1 MRYWTFLIAANRQF
15 DYRPAICPD
24 FVKSGKRDFF
34 RRNLDARSHASEG
47 TIHTARIED
56 SELGPIEL
64 FYVTEFVRDADKP
77 GAFVYDDSGR
87 RFYFTH
93 GILARP
99 DRRGE
104 SLDERTAGQLIAA
117 QRSAVQSQLEK
128 FLASEREP
136 TVLVSHAVKLDAR
149 ASEAGSG
156 RPPPDAAVRAMP
168 GIPGAGSRPRRDAR
182 DVSIVALASIVV
194 LSLLANSYFV
204 YAQYFVD
211 PASTLLPKRYADL
224 RREYAAH
231 VRALTKQYQ
240 DADAGRQV
248 ALAELAKV
256 KGEVDRVAMENAALK
271 KAAEYT
277 QQKKPGED

>member
-34 RRNLDARSHASEG
+34 RRNLDARSYASEG
-47 TIHTARIED
+47 TIHAARIED

-87 RFYFTH
+87 RLYFTH
-93 GILARP
+93 GIVARP
-99 DRRGE
+99 ERRGE

-128 FLASEREP
+128 FLASDREP
-136 TVLVSHAVKLDAR
+136 AVMVSRAAKLDAR
-149 ASEAGSG
+149 ASEGGSG
-156 RPPPDAAVRAMP
+156 RPRPDSLLQARS
-168 GIPGAGSRPRRDAR
+168 GIPGGGLLPRRDMHN
-182 DVSIVALASIVV
+182 VSIVALASIVV

-211 PASTLLPKRYADL
+211 PGSALSPRRYADL
-224 RREYAAH
+224 RREYDAQ
-231 VRALTKQYQ
+231 VRVLTKRYR
-240 DADAGRQV
+240 DADSERQAV
-248 ALAELAKV
+248 LAELAKA
-256 KGEVDRVAMENAALK
+256 KGEVDRVATENVTLR
-271 KAAEYT
+271 KAAENT